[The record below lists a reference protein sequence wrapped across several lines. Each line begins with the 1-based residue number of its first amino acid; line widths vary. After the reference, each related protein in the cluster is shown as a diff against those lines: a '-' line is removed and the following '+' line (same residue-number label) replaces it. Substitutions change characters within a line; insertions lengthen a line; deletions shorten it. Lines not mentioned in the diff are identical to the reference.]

1 MPVDDHEVAWKS
13 RRSVRLAELRT
24 MLKHGDGPHPL
35 ETMVT
40 IRRIEAAVERERE
53 LAAMLEVGR

>member
-1 MPVDDHEVAWKS
+1 M
-13 RRSVRLAELRT
+13 RLAELRT

>member
-1 MPVDDHEVAWKS
+1 
-13 RRSVRLAELRT
+13 
-24 MLKHGDGPHPL
+24 MLKHWDDPHPL

-53 LAAMLEVGR
+53 RELAAMLEAGR